1 MEFRDRI
8 NQGFLLTIRKAEEVA
23 QRSPDQRGSF
33 SAWARALREARQL
46 WEDEAGSV
54 SDASPVELLQ
64 GAIEAVIICEA
75 NLPVFSGDRAPAFL
89 EGGIIPQ
96 WMEVLGQVQ
105 GSPSEETPPAA
116 ARRIAL
122 WWVTPENPDRKN
134 PGIRRGLDSAACAL
148 LCQEYAKVEDV
159 ARAAQE
165 ILRDV
170 GETAEV
176 FHSQAEIPKKEREEK
191 QARAAKAGRRT
202 AGDGASEAASFS
214 DIASGIA
221 ASLPMAVAVA
231 LAPPSREVVIS
242 TIAHAVV
249 AEIGKR
255 QGRRKSPIKRKKKKS

>member
-1 MEFRDRI
+1 MEFRDRV

-23 QRSPDQRGSF
+23 RRSPDQRGAF
-33 SAWARALREARQL
+33 SAWARALREAHQL
-46 WEDEAGSV
+46 WQDEAGAV
-54 SDASPVELLQ
+54 PDASPVELLQ

-75 NLPVFSGDRAPAFL
+75 NLPVFSGSQAPAFL

-96 WMEVLGQVQ
+96 WTGILSQVQ

-122 WWVTPENPDRKN
+122 WWVSTENPDRKN
-134 PGIRRGLDSAACAL
+134 IDIRRGLDSAACAL
-148 LCQEYAKVEDV
+148 LCQEYATVEDV
-159 ARAAQE
+159 VRAARE

-170 GETAEV
+170 GETDEIS
-176 FHSQAEIPKKEREEK
+176 HSQEEIPREERKEK
-191 QARAAKAGRRT
+191 QAHAAKAGRRT
-202 AGDGASEAASFS
+202 AVDAAPAAASFS

-231 LAPPSREVVIS
+231 LAPPSREAVIS

-255 QGRRKSPIKRKKKKS
+255 RGRRKSPTKRKRKKS